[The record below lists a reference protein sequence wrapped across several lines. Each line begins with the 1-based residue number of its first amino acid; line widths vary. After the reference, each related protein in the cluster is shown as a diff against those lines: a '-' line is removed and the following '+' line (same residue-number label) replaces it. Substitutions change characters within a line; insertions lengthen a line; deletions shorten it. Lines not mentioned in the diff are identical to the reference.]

1 MSLIDWKK
9 LQDLYQRDLVYAL
22 QLEINDVCEQGCEY
36 CYMNAPSIR
45 QGRLLSDTLRMAISD
60 AADMET
66 YCIEWLGGEPLLR
79 EDAFELMTF
88 AAEKGLRNNMWTG
101 GLPLADEETARKCVQ
116 LTQGGLISIHL
127 STLDPEIYQKSHPAR
142 PITDMHKIIEGVEN
156 CLNAGKPPEMMMNS
170 TTLTSH
176 STAEDMINII
186 DHFQTEYGIP
196 TCVNVYQFYEPR
208 SGENIDEVLRF
219 KPDLKTVRKVLNHLH
234 RSAGNVSYGANCV
247 NKQYCSATIA
257 LLNDGRL
264 TPCATIRPDD
274 APTIFEN
281 GLRDTFQAHRDW
293 LVVKKLKEK
302 DNLPDGCRNCKKNDY
317 CWGCR
322 AKSWDYFHDIYQRD
336 PACFMNPD
344 NFKAA
349 L

>member
-1 MSLIDWKK
+1 MPLINWQK
-9 LQDLYQRDLVYAL
+9 LQDLYQRDLVYAF

-36 CYMNAPSIR
+36 CYMNAPTIR
-45 QGRLLSDTLRMAISD
+45 RGRLSSDTLRAVISD
-60 AADMET
+60 AADMEI

-79 EDAFELMTF
+79 EDVFKLMAF
-88 AAEKGLRNNMWTG
+88 ASDKGLRNNMWTG
-101 GLPLADEETARKCVQ
+101 GLPLSDEETARKCVE

-127 STLDPEIYQKSHPAR
+127 STLNPEIYQKSHPTR
-142 PITDMHKIIEGVEN
+142 PIDDMYKIIEGVEN
-156 CLNAGKPPEMMMNS
+156 CLNAGKPPEIMMNS

-186 DHFQTEYGIP
+186 DHFQDEYGIP

-208 SGENIDEVLRF
+208 TGENIDEVLRF
-219 KPDLKTVRKVLNHLH
+219 KPNLQTVRKVLNHLQ
-234 RSAGNVSYGANCV
+234 RSAGNVSIGANCV

-274 APTIFEN
+274 APTIMDK
-281 GLRDTFQAHRDW
+281 GLRETFQAHRDW
-293 LVVKKLKEK
+293 LVVKKLKDKE
-302 DNLPDGCRNCKKNDY
+302 NLPDGCRACKKNVD

-344 NFKAA
+344 NFKAV